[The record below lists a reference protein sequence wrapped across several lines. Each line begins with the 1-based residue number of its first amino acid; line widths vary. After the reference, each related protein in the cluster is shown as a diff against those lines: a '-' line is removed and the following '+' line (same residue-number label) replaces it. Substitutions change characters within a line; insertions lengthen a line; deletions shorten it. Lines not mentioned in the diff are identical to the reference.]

1 MPLAKYEFQT
11 FNSNDSRTFHIGLV
25 SIHKRSPEMSDLIG
39 LGIDDRISWSEILIK
54 KTRHSQYYMERFR
67 LGDTVLC
74 SVKGHLFLF
83 CKLCLY
89 LLGVRGHFTR
99 WLHSDYHD
107 LIIRGFHERG
117 RVSVLRG

>member
-11 FNSNDSRTFHIGLV
+11 FNSNESRTFHIGLV

-67 LGDTVLC
+67 LGDTV
-74 SVKGHLFLF
+74 F
-83 CKLCLY
+83 C
-89 LLGVRGHFTR
+89 
-99 WLHSDYHD
+99 
-107 LIIRGFHERG
+107 
-117 RVSVLRG
+117 RVICFYFVNFACIY

>member
-54 KTRHSQYYMERFR
+54 KRVIVSIICKG
-67 LGDTVLC
+67 LGLAI
-74 SVKGHLFLF
+74 LFF
-83 CKLCLY
+83 
-89 LLGVRGHFTR
+89 VV
-99 WLHSDYHD
+99 S
-107 LIIRGFHERG
+107 
-117 RVSVLRG
+117 RVICFYFVNFACIY